1 MANTKVKAEQ
11 LEAAQTNI
19 TSLGTLTSLTV
30 DDITINGSTISDAG
44 DFTLDIGGDIVLDAD
59 GGDVFIDDGGTRLL
73 SISNAGSNN
82 VQISTTISDGDLI
95 FKGNDGGSTITA
107 LTFDMSEG
115 GIATF
120 AQKIHANKGVNFYTT
135 DDQTNYW
142 VQYTHTDDTLRFNY
156 NGVSDDEIVVTTAGR
171 VGIGT
176 SSPTAHLEIE
186 ASSADAELDIDSNGG
201 SGRRYRL
208 ASLTDGRFEIKDKTA
223 NSARI
228 TVTSS
233 GNVGIGDTTP
243 QALLDVGGGYG
254 SNTTVATFAHA
265 TDAYVEIENITSQ
278 NGAGIILTNAGTKK
292 WTIQKDT
299 AAHSLHIQDA
309 SGDVMTF
316 LQGGNVGIGTTA
328 PASLLDLRTTTAGS
342 LTSGSTRLGS
352 VITLHHEA
360 QWENGYTGGDFLGGI
375 EWSSGDASTGEGTRA
390 AIRTDVSTYYN
401 TNSMRFYVAGSNST
415 TLTERMQ
422 IRYDGNVGIGTTNP
436 VHTLDIDDG
445 ATTAEV
451 RVRGGGTDYTN
462 AGIVLQATNGTHD
475 RGLGVFMHDEGG
487 DVEWYAGTPYAAADQ
502 YIVARG
508 GTASHSTTVAQRGS
522 ALFRIGSN
530 GLWEF
535 NTYNP
540 QASIRTYVYEAT
552 VAGNTVKDLF
562 YNTGAYDDLH
572 FIIWVECHHS
582 SRTYFCGTGN
592 IGYYGLNFSGSGTGL
607 SNGGLQIATV
617 NTGRKMLQ
625 FNNSN
630 SLNSSTFIAAMI
642 FGNNGVTVSNGSI
655 SNTTI

>member
-19 TSLGTLTSLTV
+19 TSVGTLSALTVSGNLNATLTTAAQTNITSLGTLTGLT
-30 DDITINGSTISDAG
+30 
-44 DFTLDIGGDIVLDAD
+44 
-59 GGDVFIDDGGTRLL
+59 GGT
-73 SISNAGSNN
+73 
-82 VQISTTISDGDLI
+82 GDLI
-95 FKGNDGGSTITA
+95 WDTP
-107 LTFDMSEG
+107 TFVVDSS
-115 GIATF
+115 
-120 AQKIHANKGVNFYTT
+120 ANK
-135 DDQTNYW
+135 
-142 VQYTHTDDTLRFNY
+142 
-156 NGVSDDEIVVTTAGR
+156 

-176 SSPTAHLEIE
+176 TAPVHDLHIHK
-186 ASSADAELDIDSNGG
+186 ASSSSQSRIQLTTSE
-201 SGRRYRL
+201 SGAT
-208 ASLTDGRFEIKDKTA
+208 ASDGYAIAMETDGRAYNWLYENA
-223 NSARI
+223 NMVFATNNTERLRIDSA
-228 TVTSS
+228 
-233 GNVGIGDTTP
+233 GNVGIGTTSP
-243 QALLDVGGGYG
+243 ASPNSVNRFLHIHNADHSSLVMSDD
-254 SNTTVATFAHA
+254 SNTWEIVSNNNLTVRDG
-265 TDAYVEIENITSQ
+265 TDTRLTVDTS
-278 NGAGIILTNAGTKK
+278 
-292 WTIQKDT
+292 
-299 AAHSLHIQDA
+299 
-309 SGDVMTF
+309 
-316 LQGGNVGIGTTA
+316 GNVGIGTTA
-328 PASLLDLRTTTAGS
+328 PASLLDLRTTTAGN

-375 EWSSGDASTGEGTRA
+375 EWSSGDSSTGEGTRA

-401 TNSMRFYVAGSNST
+401 TNSMRFYVAASNST

-508 GTASHSTTVAQRGS
+508 GTASHSTSVAQRGS

-552 VAGNTVKDLF
+552 VSASTVIDLF
-562 YNTGAYDDLH
+562 YNTNAYDDVH
-572 FIIWVECHHS
+572 FLVWVECHHS

-607 SNGGLQIATV
+607 SNGGLQVATV
-617 NTGRKMLQ
+617 NTGRKMVQ
-625 FNNSN
+625 FNNST
-630 SLNSSTFIAAMI
+630 SYSSSTYIGMMI
-642 FGNNGVTVSNGSI
+642 FGNNTVTVSNGSI

>member
-19 TSLGTLTSLTV
+19 TSVGTLTGLT
-30 DDITINGSTISDAG
+30 
-44 DFTLDIGGDIVLDAD
+44 
-59 GGDVFIDDGGTRLL
+59 GGT
-73 SISNAGSNN
+73 
-82 VQISTTISDGDLI
+82 GDLI
-95 FKGNDGGSTITA
+95 WDTST
-107 LTFDMSEG
+107 FVVDSS
-115 GIATF
+115 
-120 AQKIHANKGVNFYTT
+120 ANK
-135 DDQTNYW
+135 
-142 VQYTHTDDTLRFNY
+142 
-156 NGVSDDEIVVTTAGR
+156 

-176 SSPTAHLEIE
+176 TAPVYDLHIHK
-186 ASSADAELDIDSNGG
+186 ASSSSQSRIQLTTSE
-201 SGRRYRL
+201 SGAT
-208 ASLTDGRFEIKDKTA
+208 ASDGYAIAMETDGRAYNWLYENAYMVFATNNTERLRID
-223 NSARI
+223 SA
-228 TVTSS
+228 
-233 GNVGIGDTTP
+233 GNVGIGTNNPSKKLHVNMGGTLVTGQTYDAMII
-243 QALLDVGGGYG
+243 QNSDAVQLRIVDAGDGGGNG
-254 SNTTVATFAHA
+254 GHGGIGN
-265 TDAYVEIENITSQ
+265 DNGNINIAS
-278 NGAGIILTNAGTKK
+278 AG
-292 WTIQKDT
+292 
-299 AAHSLHIQDA
+299 
-309 SGDVMTF
+309 VMTF
-316 LQGGNVGIGTTA
+316 STALTANEALYGGGAGTGGDERMRIASDGKVGIGTTA

-422 IRYDGNVGIGTTNP
+422 IRYDGNVGIGSTNP

-451 RVRGGGTDYTN
+451 RVRGGGTDYIN

-487 DVEWYAGTPYAAADQ
+487 DVEWYAGTPYSAADQ

-508 GTASHSTTVAQRGS
+508 GTASHSTSVAQRGS

-552 VAGNTVKDLF
+552 VPGNTVKDLF